1 MELIYIIA
9 GALLLDL
16 VIGDPHIS
24 WHPVAILGR
33 LALKLENPVRRRVGE
48 GFFGGMICTLLVLF
62 IAGFVAWLFV
72 FLFGLI
78 AHWAGLVA
86 SAICVYFTIALRSLI
101 SHANDVEKP
110 LKNHDL
116 SNARRKV
123 GMIVSRDIETLDERG
138 VIRSCLESMGENLID
153 GITSAFFWVIIGWIF
168 WGVYGAVICSVVFR
182 AANTLDATFGYKNLR
197 YRKFGTFPARLDD
210 VLNYI
215 PARLTAL
222 AMSLA
227 ALILGMYAMNTLQC
241 AWHSRKKH
249 PSPNSTWGMA
259 SLAGALGVV
268 LGGPTCYNGVW
279 KKYPEWGRDLEL
291 LSIRHIKGAKK
302 LIIVTTI
309 IWVLVMAA
317 VAVFIR
323 R

>member
-16 VIGDPHIS
+16 AIGDPHVS
-24 WHPVAILGR
+24 WHPVAVVGR
-33 LALKLENPVRRRVGE
+33 LALTLENPVRRIVGD
-48 GFFGGMICTLLVLF
+48 GFVGGMVCTLLVLF
-62 IAGFVAWLFV
+62 TAGFSAWLFV
-72 FLFGLI
+72 FLCGLI
-78 AHWAGLVA
+78 AYWVGLA
-86 SAICVYFTIALRSLI
+86 AAAICVYITIALRSLI
-101 SHANDVEKP
+101 SHANDVERP
-110 LKNHDL
+110 LKKHDL
-116 SNARRKV
+116 YTARQNV
-123 GMIVSRDIETLDERG
+123 GMIVSRDIDTLDQKG

-153 GITSAFFWVIIGWIF
+153 GITSALFFAVFGWCL
-168 WGVYGAVICSVVFR
+168 WGVNGAVICAVVFR

-197 YRKFGTFPARLDD
+197 YLRFGTFPAHLDD
-210 VLNYI
+210 VLNFI

-227 ALILGMYAMNTLQC
+227 ALVLGMYAMNTLQC

-309 IWVLVMAA
+309 IFVLVMAA